1 MAASLLCPVQL
12 KAGPLL
18 LCISARSFTNPSLDV
33 QRTHDQMSSEPGH
46 LSCHTSQ
53 NNFSTQ
59 SAQSAANSFF
69 HFRNLDLPPLRRGFD
84 LRRPIMSQP
93 RQDVIDLTEDT
104 NSPPHAQTI
113 PPAPLH
119 DEVSAAAN
127 RPPRFD
133 RNIIHIDDEEAEPV
147 ITRGASPEIEFLTS
161 RPRSRSL
168 SATRRLARRRP
179 AITPGT
185 IRRPQV
191 AVRVPAGER
200 NHNQP
205 PGWADALQALHF
217 PRSFRNDF
225 AHGNE
230 ELVGWEG
237 DLGHTFF
244 RAPDINLNFAEAGFN
259 YEQPARV
266 QPRLPTYESPP
277 AAQTGFTRSPGED
290 DILVCPHCD
299 DELGV
304 GPDEVKRQVWVIK
317 ACGHV
322 RSRSLHYFLCTNIYP
337 RFTVATV
344 QGIERKSRARRQ

>member
-18 LCISARSFTNPSLDV
+18 LYISARLFTNPSFDV

-46 LSCHTSQ
+46 LSCHTGQ
-53 NNFSTQ
+53 DVYSTH
-59 SAQSAANSFF
+59 SAQSDSNSFF
-69 HFRNLDLPPLRRGFD
+69 HFRNLDL
-84 LRRPIMSQP
+84 RRPIMSQP
-93 RQDVIDLTEDT
+93 RRDVIDLTEDT
-104 NSPPHAQTI
+104 NSPPHPQTI

-119 DEVSAAAN
+119 EEVSTAAN

-191 AVRVPAGER
+191 AGRVPAGER

-217 PRSFRNDF
+217 PRTFRNDF

-244 RAPDINLNFAEAGFN
+244 RAPDINLNFAQAGFN
-259 YEQPARV
+259 YEQPTRV

-290 DILVCPHCD
+290 EILVCPHCD

-304 GPDEVKRQVWVIK
+304 GPDDVKRQVWVIK

-322 RSRSLHYFLCTNIYP
+322 RTRSLLHLLWTNVYI
-337 RFTVATV
+337 RFTVANV
-344 QGIERKSRARRQ
+344 RGIDRRSPARRQ